1 MLLTVW
7 TLGDE
12 IWENPHSGSTR
23 DLKNGDLTAGQD
35 QRTDLRPSNYAMI
48 SIYQSKSLI
57 LQSIF
62 TVSQN
67 QSRFF
72 ILLTF

>member
-12 IWENPHSGSTR
+12 IWEKPQSGSTR

-35 QRTDLRPSNYAMI
+35 QRTDLRTGSLCKSYNQFHI
-48 SIYQSKSLI
+48 GFIYL
-57 LQSIF
+57 F
-62 TVSQN
+62 TD
-67 QSRFF
+67 
-72 ILLTF
+72 